1 MYKELLMPRNR
12 TAGRIFEHELGAN
25 QVDSRYLNEGFGV
38 ALKKERA
45 ISGEGGYNEV
55 AVNSII
61 DPNMDTE
68 LLAEAEE
75 RARKLEESMKELPA
89 DFREVLVKHYYEDKS
104 SEEIAEELGIKEPLV
119 RKRLSRAREKLK
131 ELMGG

>member
-1 MYKELLMPRNR
+1 MPRNR
-12 TAGRIFEHELGAN
+12 TAGRVLEHEWGSESPGAKHLP
-25 QVDSRYLNEGFGV
+25 RGFEV
-38 ALKKERA
+38 TRKVERA
-45 ISGEGGYNEV
+45 RSDQSGFNEV
-55 AVNSII
+55 GVDVII
-61 DPNMDTE
+61 DPDMDTE

-131 ELMGG
+131 ELLDA

>member
-1 MYKELLMPRNR
+1 MPRNR
-12 TAGRIFEHELGAN
+12 EAGRIFEHELGSPSPEN
-25 QVDSRYLNEGFGV
+25 DYLSGGFGLI
-38 ALKKERA
+38 LKRERLLSER
-45 ISGEGGYNEV
+45 SGFNEV

-89 DFREVLVKHYYEDKS
+89 DFREVLVKHYYEDLS
-104 SEEIAEELGIKEPLV
+104 CEEIAGELGVKVGLV
-119 RKRLSRAREKLK
+119 KMRLSRAREKLK
-131 ELMGG
+131 ELLDG